1 MIVAGANR
9 ARKTILEKIL
19 GRRRPGHRAVTK
31 GSSESVPFML
41 QSEAIPPSP
50 RAARF
55 VALKRRKSLRL
66 FSPILLFRGLSEG
79 GGVIEGQNRQK
90 CNPAT
95 RTIVCNSFF
104 NQEERLVPKTGKL
117 LAGRWGF

>member
-19 GRRRPGHRAVTK
+19 GRRRPGHRAGTK

-55 VALKRRKSLRL
+55 VLKKAKKSPLALTDFAFQGIERR
-66 FSPILLFRGLSEG
+66 
-79 GGVIEGQNRQK
+79 
-90 CNPAT
+90 
-95 RTIVCNSFF
+95 
-104 NQEERLVPKTGKL
+104 
-117 LAGRWGF
+117 RWGSKDKTARNVIRRHAQLCV